1 MSEGQLCSQCRSHSL
16 DHFGHHKMAPMWFLA
31 QQNLRTVEF
40 CQSACLGAQLEA
52 GSRLGHE
59 AWQSRPADILIETLQ
74 VACVMPGST
83 AMQAE

>member
-1 MSEGQLCSQCRSHSL
+1 MKVSSVLNAGPILWIILVTIKWPRCGFS
-16 DHFGHHKMAPMWFLA
+16 P

-59 AWQSRPADILIETLQ
+59 AWQSHPADILIETLQ